1 MSTPAVSCMIRKCK
15 AIGGIVLTASHNPGG
30 PDGDFGIKF
39 NTANGGMVTWEKK
52 ACSRNGQV
60 QNSDTGEVRHLIR
73 PHSDMWLGH
82 RENVMLV
89 LTQIWDK
96 VQTHQN
102 NTQYSVSLFLSIE
115 DFSTITILQFYTVII
130 KPGFFCL
137 IQAQPTKQSQT
148 RSFRSAGPLRSLPSA
163 LDYKWIWQLWENRPL
178 TWRTSS
184 SHSQV
189 N

>member
-1 MSTPAVSCMIRKCK
+1 MCRKCRLWNKISYLLLTRPVTNLIFTAIPTPASRWYIKIRNFLTQVKNAYVTFPQVGRLIIGHHGIMSTPAVSCMIRKCK

-73 PHSDMWLGH
+73 PHSDMWLRH

-89 LTQIWDK
+89 LAQIWDE

-115 DFSTITILQFYTVII
+115 DFSTVTIL
-130 KPGFFCL
+130 
-137 IQAQPTKQSQT
+137 
-148 RSFRSAGPLRSLPSA
+148 
-163 LDYKWIWQLWENRPL
+163 
-178 TWRTSS
+178 
-184 SHSQV
+184 
-189 N
+189 